1 MHIFEKSKSVQ
12 NKIVLGAIKIKKM
25 MLDREINEAK
35 HLLKL
40 VIVQFFSWFPNLTGP
55 EKYTNIGKVL

>member
-1 MHIFEKSKSVQ
+1 MQ

-40 VIVQFFSWFPNLTGP
+40 VIVQFFSWFPNLTDP

>member
-12 NKIVLGAIKIKKM
+12 NKIVLGAIKRKKM
-25 MLDREINEAK
+25 LLDREINEAK

-40 VIVQFFSWFPNLTGP
+40 VIHSSVFFLGFP
-55 EKYTNIGKVL
+55 I